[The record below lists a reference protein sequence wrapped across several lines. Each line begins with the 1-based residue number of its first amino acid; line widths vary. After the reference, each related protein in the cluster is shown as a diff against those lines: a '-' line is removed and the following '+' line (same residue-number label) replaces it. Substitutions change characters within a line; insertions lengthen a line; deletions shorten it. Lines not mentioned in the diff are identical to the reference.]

1 MSLKL
6 KVFLSLLFFFI
17 VSIICSYWY
26 ISKLKNEVILKQD
39 IHFLLKKNTSQKQIL
54 KQLKPYNIDI
64 SYLNWRIISLFYN
77 KNFVP
82 KAGEYLILKGSSIND
97 VQNLF
102 QNGSTMTR
110 SFTLIEG
117 WTANDL
123 RIKLLSAN
131 GLLGKIPKLKEGIYK
146 PDTYNYKWGYSRKK
160 LLKRMKLAQDLI
172 LSEVWHNRPKSDIL
186 KNKYDL
192 LVLTSIIQRE
202 AKNFK
207 ESQLIASVFM
217 NRLNNNMKL
226 QSDVTLAYG
235 LNISGKKLTKKMLRL
250 PHPFN
255 TYLIYGLPPTPISYP
270 GKDVMDAFKSFKK
283 TNYLYFVSNGK
294 GEHRFSR
301 TYSLH
306 KKNIKLWKD
315 NIVKDKQSDKK

>member
-1 MSLKL
+1 M
-6 KVFLSLLFFFI
+6 

-26 ISKLKNEVILKQD
+26 ISKFKNEVIIKQD
-39 IHFLLKKNTSQKQIL
+39 IHFLLKKNISQKQIL
-54 KQLKPYNIDI
+54 KQLKPHNIDI
-64 SYLNWRIISLFYN
+64 SYLNWRIISLFYH

-82 KAGEYLILKGSSIND
+82 KAGEYLIPKGSSIND

-102 QNGSTMTR
+102 QNGNTMTR

-172 LSEVWHNRPKSDIL
+172 LSEVWQNSPKSDIL

-250 PHPFN
+250 SHPFN

-270 GKDVMDAFKSFKK
+270 GKVVMDAFKSFKK

>member
-1 MSLKL
+1 MSLQQIA
-6 KVFLSLLFFFI
+6 FLFFFI
-17 VSIICSYWY
+17 LSIICSYWY
-26 ISKLKNEVILKQD
+26 ISKIRNEVIVKQD
-39 IHFLLKKNTSQKQIL
+39 INFLLKKTISQKNIL
-54 KQLKPYNIDI
+54 KQLKPLNINI

-82 KAGEYLILKGSSIND
+82 KAGEYLILKGSSISD
-97 VQNLF
+97 VQKLF
-102 QNGSTMTR
+102 QNGHTVTR

-123 RIKLLSAN
+123 RVKIMNAK
-131 GLLGKIPKLKEGIYK
+131 GLLGKTPMLKEGIYK

-160 LLKRMKLAQDLI
+160 LLIRMKLAQDLI
-172 LSEVWHNRPKSDIL
+172 LSEVWQNRPKGDIL
-186 KNKYDL
+186 NNKYDL

-207 ESQLIASVFM
+207 ESQLIASVFI

-235 LNISGKKLTKKMLRL
+235 LNISGKKLTKKMLRVS
-250 PHPFN
+250 HPFN
-255 TYLIYGLPPTPISYP
+255 TYFIYGLPPTPISYP
-270 GKDVMDAFKSFKK
+270 GKDVMDALKSFKK

-294 GEHRFSR
+294 GEHRFSS

-306 KKNIKLWKD
+306 MKNIKLWKD
-315 NIVKDKQSDKK
+315 NIVKDKQSGKK